1 MVCYSESYAGHY
13 NSHFSYYIVKQN
25 QAGKNPKINFQGVA
39 IGNGWV
45 DPLHQYAEYANFMF
59 DKGFLT
65 AAERST
71 YNNYSYPICK
81 AAIESGSWTTA
92 MSMCQSGMMGV
103 LMNSELNAGRSINVY
118 DVRIPCK
125 VQPLCYDMSPIVNFL
140 NQPTVQAALGVSTS
154 RTWAACNNGVH
165 LALTG
170 DWIPSFAQDI
180 PTVLSAGV
188 RVLIYSGVED
198 FVCNYY
204 GGANWVKNMKWGGQ
218 GGFNA
223 ASLKNWVVDGST
235 AGRAQV
241 FKGLTWLEIDNAG
254 HMAPM
259 DQPVN
264 SLDMLTRFLTN
275 KPFA

>member
-1 MVCYSESYAGHY
+1 MKKNNE
-13 NSHFSYYIVKQN
+13 
-25 QAGKNPKINFQGVA
+25 GKNPKINFQGVA

-45 DPLHQYAEYANFMF
+45 DPLHQYAEYANFMY

-65 AAERST
+65 AAQLSA
-71 YNNYSYPICK
+71 YNNYTYPICK
-81 AAIESGSWTTA
+81 DAIESGSWTTA
-92 MSMCQSGMMGV
+92 LSVCQSGMMNV
-103 LMNSELNAGRSINVY
+103 LMSSEWNAGRSINVY

-125 VQPLCYDMSPIVNFL
+125 VQPLCYDMSPIVKFL
-140 NQPTVQAALGVSTS
+140 NQEKIKTALGVSTS
-154 RTWAACNNGVH
+154 RSWTTCSNSVH
-165 LALTG
+165 LGLTG

-180 PTVLSAGV
+180 PTVLQAGV
-188 RVLIYSGVED
+188 RVLIYSGVDD

-223 ASLKNWVVDGST
+223 APLTKWTVNGAV
-235 AGRAQV
+235 AGRTQTY
-241 FKGLTWLEIDNAG
+241 KGFTWLEMDNAG

-264 SLDMLTRFLTN
+264 SLDMLTRFLLD

>member
-1 MVCYSESYAGHY
+1 
-13 NSHFSYYIVKQN
+13 
-25 QAGKNPKINFQGVA
+25 
-39 IGNGWV
+39 
-45 DPLHQYAEYANFMF
+45 MF

-65 AAERST
+65 DFQRST
-71 YNNYSYPICK
+71 YNNYTYPLCA
-81 AAIESGSWTTA
+81 AAINSGSWTSA
-92 MSMCQSGMMGV
+92 MSVCQSGMMGV
-103 LMNSELNAGRSINVY
+103 LMNSEWNAGRTINVY

-125 VQPLCYDMSPIVNFL
+125 VQPLCYDMSPIAKFL
-140 NQPTVQAALGVSTS
+140 NQPKVQTALGVHTP

-180 PTVLSAGV
+180 PKVLASGA

-223 ASLKNWVVDGST
+223 APLNNWSVDGKV
-235 AGRAQV
+235 AGRTRV
-241 FKGLTWLEIDNAG
+241 FKGFTWLEMDNAG

-264 SLDMLTRFLTN
+264 SLDMLKRFLTN
-275 KPFA
+275 KPF